1 MLHIQFY
8 LEEFRYVL
16 STKNVVEVVPYI
28 KLNPIPH
35 TENYIA
41 GVFNYRGTATPVIDI
56 CSLFYKRPSSMSL
69 SSRIIMVEVKGEK
82 GVLRHIGVLVE
93 KATETIK
100 LDQTSFTNSGVA
112 NPNMPLLGPVMTDS
126 EGLITSITPQEIFS
140 HLDENLLFPQDQS
153 V

>member
-1 MLHIQFY
+1 MLYIQFY

-16 STKNVVEVVPYI
+16 STKNVVEVVPYV

-41 GVFNYRGTATPVIDI
+41 GLFNYRGTATPVIDI
-56 CSLFYKRPSSMSL
+56 CSLFYKRPSSLSL
-69 SSRIIMVEVKGEK
+69 SSRIIIIEVKGAK

-100 LDQTSFTNSGVA
+100 VDQNSFVNSGVA
-112 NPNMPLLGPVMTDS
+112 TPDMPLLGPVKTDG

-140 HLDENLLFPQDQS
+140 HLDEDLLFSQDQS
-153 V
+153 A